1 MITER
6 SNHII
11 PCLKRLRRRSSSL
24 RDAAR
29 TLRTGF
35 QSDRLRRAGTPSHNL
50 KLDDETKY

>member
-1 MITER
+1 M
-6 SNHII
+6 
-11 PCLKRLRRRSSSL
+11 RRRSSSL